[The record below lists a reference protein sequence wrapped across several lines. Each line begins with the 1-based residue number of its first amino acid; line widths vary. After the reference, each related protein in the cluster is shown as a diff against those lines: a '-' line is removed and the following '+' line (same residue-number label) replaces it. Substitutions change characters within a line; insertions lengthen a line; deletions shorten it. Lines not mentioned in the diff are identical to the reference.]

1 MVLQSDLRFGNI
13 AVSRCHDIASL
24 RRMHNFDIA
33 IFHFLPYYD
42 FTLIMQYNRIGLQMS
57 VSRAKQR
64 QAQHRINQAA
74 SLAQS
79 LAKPLGGWIAAFQ
92 EAIGMN
98 APALAERLSVS
109 RNTIYA
115 SIRNEQAGTISLN
128 QLEKIA
134 EAMGGRLV
142 YAIVPRDGAVED
154 IVLAQARA
162 KARRIIQRTR
172 AHMALEE
179 QSEGLRSEA
188 EMVDELARDI
198 IREGR
203 RDFWQ

>member
-1 MVLQSDLRFGNI
+1 
-13 AVSRCHDIASL
+13 
-24 RRMHNFDIA
+24 
-33 IFHFLPYYD
+33 
-42 FTLIMQYNRIGLQMS
+42 MS
-57 VSRAKQR
+57 VTRAKQR
-64 QAQHRINQAA
+64 QAQERVNQAG
-74 SLAQS
+74 SLAKS
-79 LAKPLGGWIAAFQ
+79 LAKPVGGCIATFQ

-98 APALAERLSVS
+98 APALAERLGIS
-109 RNTIYA
+109 RNNIYA
-115 SIRNEQAGTISLN
+115 AIQNEQAGTISLN
-128 QLEKIA
+128 QMEKIA

-142 YAIVPRDGAVED
+142 YAIIPREGPVED
-154 IVLAQARA
+154 IVMAQART

-188 EMVDELARDI
+188 EMVEDLAADI

>member
-1 MVLQSDLRFGNI
+1 
-13 AVSRCHDIASL
+13 
-24 RRMHNFDIA
+24 
-33 IFHFLPYYD
+33 
-42 FTLIMQYNRIGLQMS
+42 MS

-64 QAQHRINQAA
+64 QAQERVDQAA
-74 SLAQS
+74 SLTRS
-79 LAKPLGGWIAAFQ
+79 LAKPFGGWIAAFQ

-98 APALAERLSVS
+98 APALAERLGVS

-115 SIRNEQAGTISLN
+115 SIQNERAGTISLN
-128 QLEKIA
+128 QLDKIA
-134 EAMGGRLV
+134 EAMGGHLV
-142 YAIVPRDGAVED
+142 YAIIPREGPVEE

-162 KARRIIQRTR
+162 KAQRIIQRTR

-188 EMVDELARDI
+188 DMIEELAVDI

>member
-1 MVLQSDLRFGNI
+1 
-13 AVSRCHDIASL
+13 
-24 RRMHNFDIA
+24 
-33 IFHFLPYYD
+33 
-42 FTLIMQYNRIGLQMS
+42 MS
-57 VSRAKQR
+57 VTRAKQR
-64 QAQHRINQAA
+64 QAQDRINQAA

-79 LAKPLGGWIAAFQ
+79 LAKPVGGWIATFQ

-98 APALAERLSVS
+98 APALAERLQVS

-115 SIRNEQAGTISLN
+115 SIKNEQAGKISLN

-142 YAIVPRDGAVED
+142 YAIVPREGPVEE

-162 KARRIIQRTR
+162 KARRIIKRTR

-188 EMVDELARDI
+188 EMVEELAADI
-198 IREGR
+198 MREGH

>member
-1 MVLQSDLRFGNI
+1 
-13 AVSRCHDIASL
+13 
-24 RRMHNFDIA
+24 
-33 IFHFLPYYD
+33 
-42 FTLIMQYNRIGLQMS
+42 MS

-64 QAQHRINQAA
+64 QAQDRVNQAA
-74 SLAQS
+74 A
-79 LAKPLGGWIAAFQ
+79 LAKSIAKPFGGWIATFQ

-98 APALAERLSVS
+98 APALAERLGIS
-109 RNTIYA
+109 RNNIYA
-115 SIRNEQAGTISLN
+115 AIQTEQAGTISVN

-142 YAIVPRDGAVED
+142 YAIVPREGHVEE

-179 QSEGLRSEA
+179 QTEGLRSET
-188 EMVDELARDI
+188 EMIEELAADI

>member
-1 MVLQSDLRFGNI
+1 
-13 AVSRCHDIASL
+13 
-24 RRMHNFDIA
+24 
-33 IFHFLPYYD
+33 
-42 FTLIMQYNRIGLQMS
+42 MS

-64 QAQHRINQAA
+64 QAQDRIKQAA
-74 SLAQS
+74 I
-79 LAKPLGGWIAAFQ
+79 LAKSFAKPFGGWIATFQ

-98 APALAERLSVS
+98 APALAERLEVS
-109 RNTIYA
+109 RNSIYA
-115 SIRNEQAGTISLN
+115 SIQNEQAGTISLN

-134 EAMGGRLV
+134 DAMGGRLV
-142 YAIVPRDGAVED
+142 YAIVPREGSVEE

-188 EMVDELARDI
+188 TMIEDLAADI

>member
-1 MVLQSDLRFGNI
+1 MALRYDCKSNI
-13 AVSRCHDIASL
+13 
-24 RRMHNFDIA
+24 
-33 IFHFLPYYD
+33 
-42 FTLIMQYNRIGLQMS
+42 TGWQMS
-57 VSRAKQR
+57 VTRAKQR
-64 QAQHRINQAA
+64 QAQERINQAA
-74 SLAQS
+74 SLAKS
-79 LAKPLGGWIAAFQ
+79 LAKPIGGWIATFQ
-92 EAIGMN
+92 QAIGMN
-98 APALAERLSVS
+98 APALAERLGIS
-109 RNTIYA
+109 RNNIYA
-115 SIRNEQAGTISLN
+115 AIQNEQAGTISVN

-142 YAIVPRDGAVED
+142 YAIIPREGPVEE

-179 QSEGLRSEA
+179 QTEGLRSES
-188 EMVDELARDI
+188 EMIEELAADI

>member
-1 MVLQSDLRFGNI
+1 
-13 AVSRCHDIASL
+13 
-24 RRMHNFDIA
+24 
-33 IFHFLPYYD
+33 
-42 FTLIMQYNRIGLQMS
+42 
-57 VSRAKQR
+57 
-64 QAQHRINQAA
+64 
-74 SLAQS
+74 
-79 LAKPLGGWIAAFQ
+79 
-92 EAIGMN
+92 MN
-98 APALAERLSVS
+98 APALAERLDVS
-109 RNTIYA
+109 RNSIYA

-134 EAMGGRLV
+134 DAMGGRLV
-142 YAIVPRDGAVED
+142 YAIVPREGPVEE

-179 QSEGLRSEA
+179 QSEGLRSEE
-188 EMVDELARDI
+188 EMVEELAADI

>member
-1 MVLQSDLRFGNI
+1 
-13 AVSRCHDIASL
+13 
-24 RRMHNFDIA
+24 
-33 IFHFLPYYD
+33 
-42 FTLIMQYNRIGLQMS
+42 
-57 VSRAKQR
+57 
-64 QAQHRINQAA
+64 
-74 SLAQS
+74 
-79 LAKPLGGWIAAFQ
+79 
-92 EAIGMN
+92 MN
-98 APALAERLSVS
+98 APALAERLEVS

-134 EAMGGRLV
+134 AAMGGRVV
-142 YAIVPRDGAVED
+142 YAIVPREGPVEE

-179 QSEGLRSEA
+179 QSEGLRSEE
-188 EMVDELARDI
+188 EMVEELAADI

>member
-1 MVLQSDLRFGNI
+1 
-13 AVSRCHDIASL
+13 
-24 RRMHNFDIA
+24 
-33 IFHFLPYYD
+33 
-42 FTLIMQYNRIGLQMS
+42 MS

-64 QAQHRINQAA
+64 QAQDRINQSA
-74 SLAQS
+74 SLAKS
-79 LAKPLGGWIAAFQ
+79 LEKPFGGWIATFQ

-98 APALAERLSVS
+98 APALAERLDVS
-109 RNTIYA
+109 RNSIYA

-134 EAMGGRLV
+134 DAMGGRLV
-142 YAIVPRDGAVED
+142 YAIVPREGPVEE
-154 IVLAQARA
+154 IVLTQARA

-179 QSEGLRSEA
+179 QSEGLRSEE
-188 EMVDELARDI
+188 EMVEELAADI

>member
-1 MVLQSDLRFGNI
+1 
-13 AVSRCHDIASL
+13 
-24 RRMHNFDIA
+24 
-33 IFHFLPYYD
+33 
-42 FTLIMQYNRIGLQMS
+42 MS

-64 QAQHRINQAA
+64 QAQERINQAA
-74 SLAQS
+74 SLAKS
-79 LAKPLGGWIAAFQ
+79 LAKPVGGWIAAFQ

-98 APALAERLSVS
+98 APALAERLGIS
-109 RNTIYA
+109 RNNIYTA
-115 SIRNEQAGTISLN
+115 IQNEQAGTISLN
-128 QLEKIA
+128 QLDKIA
-134 EAMGGRLV
+134 DAMGGRLV
-142 YAIVPRDGAVED
+142 YAIIPRDGPVEE

-179 QSEGLRSEA
+179 QTEGLRSEA
-188 EMVDELARDI
+188 EMIEELASDI